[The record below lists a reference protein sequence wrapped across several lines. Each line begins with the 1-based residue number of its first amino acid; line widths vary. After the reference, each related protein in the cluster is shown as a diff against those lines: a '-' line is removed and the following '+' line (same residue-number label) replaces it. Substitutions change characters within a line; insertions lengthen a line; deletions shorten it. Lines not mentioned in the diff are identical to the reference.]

1 MGIFKYL
8 SNNTQPVD
16 AKEAESKIRN
26 EFSSLLGANEHI
38 ELAFKCRGDGRYKN
52 FFTSHRIL
60 IKVGK
65 GIGQKRKQFV
75 SIPYKSIK
83 AFSIQTAGGSILD
96 KDTELKVWYDGGGGY
111 SPFTIDFV
119 KDAVNLFEVQQFF
132 NDKVFSQTQTATSPP
147 LTTTNPITQAANIG
161 NVLDWI
167 GSNAVQIDQHS
178 IQDRFGF
185 GAESPILMPGE
196 EVEIAYQTWR
206 DLIVLTSTRF
216 LLIDVK
222 GFSGKKIEFF
232 SMRWKCV
239 KAFSVETAGRLD
251 WDGTFIVHTNIPE
264 LRHIRQDLREGKSD
278 MFQIQMAFANKLL
291 GGNTND
297 RIQGVDQRKGHVD
310 PGAAFFGGSDNRPLD
325 AAEVER
331 VYRSNPC
338 LLQNDEYVEMAFRG
352 RRDLVIFTTKRIID
366 VDVKGLSGKKVNNTL
381 LYSHAHL
388 LRKQLV
394 VELVAANLS
403 LIMYFSFLIS

>member
-1 MGIFKYL
+1 
-8 SNNTQPVD
+8 
-16 AKEAESKIRN
+16 
-26 EFSSLLGANEHI
+26 
-38 ELAFKCRGDGRYKN
+38 
-52 FFTSHRIL
+52 
-60 IKVGK
+60 
-65 GIGQKRKQFV
+65 
-75 SIPYKSIK
+75 
-83 AFSIQTAGGSILD
+83 
-96 KDTELKVWYDGGGGY
+96 
-111 SPFTIDFV
+111 
-119 KDAVNLFEVQQFF
+119 
-132 NDKVFSQTQTATSPP
+132 
-147 LTTTNPITQAANIG
+147 
-161 NVLDWI
+161 
-167 GSNAVQIDQHS
+167 
-178 IQDRFGF
+178 
-185 GAESPILMPGE
+185 
-196 EVEIAYQTWR
+196 
-206 DLIVLTSTRF
+206 LIVLTSTRF